1 MKKRNV
7 ILVVLTVLVI
17 GALASVPLLNNYS
30 AWKVERKLCET
41 PLPEHTERMD
51 SLSQAGKLTGNGN
64 GMQYFGAMLIR
75 SELSL
80 EELRTYYAGYAG
92 DEWEYLVERQKGASV
107 DVIEHGYVHF
117 SENADGDDYYI
128 VYSWGNGIN
137 SLLEEIDL
145 RGH

>member
-1 MKKRNV
+1 MILLV
-7 ILVVLTVLVI
+7 LVVFLI
-17 GALASVPLLNNYS
+17 GVVTSVPLLNNYS

-41 PLPEHTERMD
+41 PLPERTERID
-51 SLSQAGKLTGNGN
+51 SVSKAGKLTGNGN

-80 EELRTYYAGYAG
+80 EELKSYYAGYANKG
-92 DEWEYLVERQKGASV
+92 WEYLVGRQKGTSV
-107 DVIEHGYVHF
+107 DVIEHGYLQF
-117 SENADGDDYYI
+117 AENADGDNYYI
-128 VYSWGNGIN
+128 VYSWGDGIN